1 MTQTEF
7 QDLVLVCR
15 RPGTAPAATAVVR
28 LLGKL
33 PGEWE
38 RSWRLDETGGR
49 IRLRI
54 RPPAGS
60 PPAAVRA
67 WADGAL
73 QDPALRA
80 WCAEDSGAT

>member
-38 RSWRLDETGGR
+38 RSWRLDETG
-49 IRLRI
+49 
-54 RPPAGS
+54 AGS
-60 PPAAVRA
+60 GCGSGPRRFAPAAVRA

-80 WCAEDSGAT
+80 WCAEESGAT

>member
-1 MTQTEF
+1 MTETEF
-7 QDLVLVCR
+7 QDLVLVCG

-33 PGEWE
+33 PGGWE

-49 IRLRI
+49 IQLRI

-60 PPAAVRA
+60 PGSAVQA
-67 WADGAL
+67 WLAGAL
-73 QDPALRA
+73 DDPALRA
-80 WCAEDSGAT
+80 WRAEEAG

>member
-49 IRLRI
+49 IRR
-54 RPPAGS
+54 R
-60 PPAAVRA
+60 VRA

-80 WCAEDSGAT
+80 WCAEESGAT